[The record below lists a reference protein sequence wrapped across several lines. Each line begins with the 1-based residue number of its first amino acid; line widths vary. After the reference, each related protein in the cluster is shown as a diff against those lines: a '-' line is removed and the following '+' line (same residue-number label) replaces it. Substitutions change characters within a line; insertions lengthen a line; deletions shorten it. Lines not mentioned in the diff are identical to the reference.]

1 MGGASLE
8 TKRQREH
15 EVRSLPTR
23 SMLRVLRALSP
34 VLCPAGLAVDQQERG
49 NSRITPSQP
58 KTEVQKIFK
67 KINKCS
73 WNTVSGT
80 VTPIRSKEK
89 PKLSTLKAYL
99 ITSWI
104 ILNFLIN
111 DFFFL
116 NRECRLIK
124 PENKTRNAEQGRSK
138 CPTAETMA

>member
-34 VLCPAGLAVDQQERG
+34 VLCPAVLAVDQQERG

-73 WNTVSGT
+73 WNTVSGSYT
-80 VTPIRSKEK
+80 NTIQGKAKTKHFESIPYN
-89 PKLSTLKAYL
+89 KLDNSQFPYKC
-99 ITSWI
+99 
-104 ILNFLIN
+104 
-111 DFFFL
+111 FFL
-116 NRECRLIK
+116 SE
-124 PENKTRNAEQGRSK
+124 
-138 CPTAETMA
+138 

>member
-1 MGGASLE
+1 MPLLKLRGRGNMKSEAFPPAQCSESSGHCLLCSAQQCWLLTSRREATVGSLHLSQ
-8 TKRQREH
+8 KQRSRRYLKKLTNVH
-15 EVRSLPTR
+15 GTR
-23 SMLRVLRALSP
+23 SQA
-34 VLCPAGLAVDQQERG
+34 
-49 NSRITPSQP
+49 
-58 KTEVQKIFK
+58 
-67 KINKCS
+67 
-73 WNTVSGT
+73 

-111 DFFFL
+111 VFFFL